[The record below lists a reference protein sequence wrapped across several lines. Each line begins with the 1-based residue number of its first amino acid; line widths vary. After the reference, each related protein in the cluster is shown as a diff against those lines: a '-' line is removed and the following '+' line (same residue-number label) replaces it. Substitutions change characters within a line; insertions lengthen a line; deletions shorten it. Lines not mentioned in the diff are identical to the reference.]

1 MIFIFNENPFLAIGN
16 ISKVGDILGA
26 VKPVYNEHL
35 RDEGYVFVVI
45 QVVVMKKT
53 CL

>member
-1 MIFIFNENPFLAIGN
+1 MFNENPFLAIGI

-26 VKPVYNEHL
+26 VKPVYNDHL
-35 RDEGYVFVVI
+35 RDEGYVFVI
-45 QVVVMKKT
+45 RQVVVMKKT